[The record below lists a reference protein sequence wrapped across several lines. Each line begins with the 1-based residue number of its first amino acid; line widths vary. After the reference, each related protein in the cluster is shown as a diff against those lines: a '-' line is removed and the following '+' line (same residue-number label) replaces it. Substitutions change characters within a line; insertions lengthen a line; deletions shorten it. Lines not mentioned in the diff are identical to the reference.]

1 MALVVTQYE
10 IKIRTFFQDKVQT
23 KYVSQLKSFYKTGQ
37 NEIILDILLFLTN
50 DIFVCSVKKNDD
62 YSVLGNIKIF
72 HK

>member
-1 MALVVTQYE
+1 MALVFAKYE
-10 IKIRTFFQDKVQT
+10 IKIRTFFQEKVQT
-23 KYVSQLKSFYKTGQ
+23 KYFSQLKNIYKTGQ
-37 NEIILDILLFLTN
+37 NEIILDLLLFLTN